1 MPEYIFGKNALYEAI
16 TAKIPLKKV
25 FISQNLKECKNLCSS
40 IQKKSPGTS
49 IELLPKQGIDAIS
62 KGARSG
68 GICGLLGK
76 VPVFTSLKS
85 FSKQFTE
92 KNISNRMFVA
102 VDEIVDPHNFGAII
116 RSALG
121 AGFDGVIFQKRRQ
134 APPITAVVAS
144 SSSGACF
151 RIPLCEV
158 INMSRTLT
166 QLKEEGFWIYGSD
179 SDSNS
184 SLYDVSYNYP
194 LVLVIGSEGKG
205 MRKLI
210 REYCDEIITIPIK
223 AGIESL
229 NASVASGI
237 IMFEIKRQS
246 AAL

>member
-1 MPEYIFGKNALYEAI
+1 MSEYIFGKNALYEAI

-49 IELLPKQGIDAIS
+49 IELLPKKAIDAIS
-62 KGARSG
+62 RGARSG
-68 GICGLLGK
+68 GICVLLDK

-85 FSKQFTE
+85 FLKQFTDN
-92 KNISNRMFVA
+92 NISNRMFVA
-102 VDEIVDPHNFGAII
+102 VDEVVDPHNFGAII

-134 APPITAVVAS
+134 APITAVVAS

-184 SLYDVSYNYP
+184 FLYDMSYNSP

-210 REYCDEIITIPIK
+210 REYCDEIIAIPIK
-223 AGIESL
+223 AGIDSL

-237 IMFEIKRQS
+237 IMFEIKRKS